1 MPLGGPEFGDLGLER
16 PILGGERL
24 AVRRLGLLVRGLP
37 LLVGAGVGGLAC
49 VGELLELGHRGL
61 VGAILLHVADHV
73 RVDQRGVRLRGEV
86 GLHDVGGEVEDRSEL
101 LAVVRDGGALCLE
114 GLALGR
120 HLLGLARVIG
130 LAEVAVLHFL
140 EGYRLPVD
148 DDGLR
153 SLGGGLGLLGFG
165 RRLLLGRLG
174 GQIALR
180 LALDGSLFVGA
191 GLGAA
196 LGVLLWGVLGQ
207 LERVVG
213 NKVRGCGHVEFT
225 SLGRGRGVGI
235 AHRSTFRGGWPRPQA
250 KEGPGRSLSA
260 ALVTMDSTCRRTAL
274 TA

>member
-1 MPLGGPEFGDLGLER
+1 MPLGRPEFRNLGLER

-24 AVRRLGLLVRGLP
+24 ALRRLGLLVRGLP

-180 LALDGSLFVGA
+180 LFLGGSLFCG
-191 GLGAA
+191 GLFAT
-196 LGVLLWGVLGQ
+196 LGVLLSGVLEQ